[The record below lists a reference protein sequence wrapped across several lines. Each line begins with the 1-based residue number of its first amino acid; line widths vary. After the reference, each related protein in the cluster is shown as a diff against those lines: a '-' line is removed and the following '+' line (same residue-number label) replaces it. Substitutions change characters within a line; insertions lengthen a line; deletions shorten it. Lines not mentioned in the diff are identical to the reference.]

1 MSENRG
7 PFFFI
12 AENKTKNLAYKYWK
26 IYAKSVK
33 RSVVFC
39 VVFQGSKN
47 SVKRKPE
54 TSVYDMLLSNLRRF
68 LR

>member
-1 MSENRG
+1 MSVNKAT
-7 PFFFI
+7 FFLI
-12 AENKTKNLAYKYWK
+12 AESKTKLAQKHRN
-26 IYAKSVK
+26 IHAKSVK

-39 VVFQGSKN
+39 IVFQGSKN